1 MAERTIKTRI
11 GLRRDTEA
19 NWNALTNFN
28 PIRGE
33 VCLIETSD
41 GLKMKIGD
49 GETLFQNLPYII
61 EEKHYS
67 YDAENE
73 CLELF

>member
-19 NWNALTNFN
+19 NWNSLTNFT
-28 PIRGE
+28 PLKGE
-33 VCLIETSD
+33 VCLIETSE
-41 GLKMKIGD
+41 GLKVKIGD
-49 GETLFQNLPYII
+49 GETLFQNLPILVG
-61 EEKHYS
+61 EKRYFYNS
-67 YDAENE
+67 EDE

>member
-19 NWNALTNFN
+19 NWNALSNFK
-28 PIRGE
+28 PIKGE

-41 GLKMKIGD
+41 GLKVKVGD
-49 GETLFQNLPYII
+49 GETMFQDLPYLVG
-61 EEKHYS
+61 EKRYFYNPEDES
-67 YDAENE
+67 
-73 CLELF
+73 LELF